1 MTVFEGNRTTHKY
14 YTNKSIRDKIDKILH
29 ECSIMFSNLG
39 TKTPLDVGSR
49 VNAKKEER
57 KLLMKIRDLDGDFFK
72 DRFKTLLD

>member
-14 YTNKSIRDKIDKILH
+14 YTNKSIREKIEKILH

-49 VNAKKEER
+49 LKAKKEER
-57 KLLMKIRDLDGDFFK
+57 RLLMQIKGIDEDFFK

>member
-49 VNAKKEER
+49 ANAKKEER
-57 KLLMKIRDLDGDFFK
+57 KLLMQIRDIDVDFFK

>member
-49 VNAKKEER
+49 VNAKKEET

>member
-49 VNAKKEER
+49 LKAKKEER
-57 KLLMKIRDLDGDFFK
+57 RLLMQIKGIDEDFFK

>member
-39 TKTPLDVGSR
+39 TKTPLDLGSR

>member
-57 KLLMKIRDLDGDFFK
+57 KLLMQIRNIDEDFFK

>member
-29 ECSIMFSNLG
+29 ECSVMFSNLG
-39 TKTPLDVGSR
+39 TKTPLYVGSR
-49 VNAKKEER
+49 LKAKKEER
-57 KLLMKIRDLDGDFFK
+57 RLLMQIKGIDEDFFK

>member
-39 TKTPLDVGSR
+39 TKTSLDVGSR

-72 DRFKTLLD
+72 ERFKTLLD

>member
-1 MTVFEGNRTTHKY
+1 MTVFEGNRTAHKY
-14 YTNKSIRDKIDKILH
+14 YTNKSIREKIDKILH

-49 VNAKKEER
+49 EKAKKEEKR
-57 KLLMKIRDLDGDFFK
+57 LLMQIRSIDEDFFK

>member
-57 KLLMKIRDLDGDFFK
+57 RLLMQIRNIDEDFFK

>member
-29 ECSIMFSNLG
+29 ECSVMFSNLG
-39 TKTPLDVGSR
+39 TKTPLDVGNRAS
-49 VNAKKEER
+49 AKKEER
-57 KLLMKIRDLDGDFFK
+57 KLLMQIRDIDEDFFK

>member
-1 MTVFEGNRTTHKY
+1 
-14 YTNKSIRDKIDKILH
+14 
-29 ECSIMFSNLG
+29 MFSNLG

>member
-49 VNAKKEER
+49 VNAIKEER